1 MTNAPPKFGE
11 TTVTQ
16 FRSDAAHILNND
28 IVAETFDDET
38 VLIDVD
44 RGIYFSMQGSAAA
57 IWHAFD
63 VPRTPDAACSQL
75 VGDLPEAGREM
86 VAKLIQELAEQKLII
101 AAEGLSAHPV
111 KPLDPF
117 TTASFAVPVLGV
129 FTDLADLIGID
140 PVHEVDESAGWPVR
154 PASSGDVT

>member
-1 MTNAPPKFGE
+1 MTE
-11 TTVTQ
+11 
-16 FRSDAAHILNND
+16 FRIDAAYVLNNE

-57 IWHAFD
+57 VWHAFD
-63 VPRTPDAACSQL
+63 VPRTPAAAC
-75 VGDLPEAGREM
+75 RELATGLAESERER
-86 VAKLIQELAEQKLII
+86 VAALIRELAEQRLII
-101 AAEGLSAHPV
+101 AAEGLLANTA
-111 KPLDPF
+111 KPLVPF
-117 TTASFAVPVLGV
+117 TAASFAVPVLGV

-154 PASSGDVT
+154 PANTGEIT